1 MKITLDR
8 TPEQVELIKAMA
20 SKNRDVAYEAQTAL
34 AEFIGPVLAEVI
46 NTAPTVSNMF
56 SALQFNSDESP
67 SIPLDLYHD
76 ITDEDYIQVW
86 SQSVPGGL
94 PTNQVAPSQSELKFT
109 TYTLD
114 SALSF
119 DKRYASRS
127 RLDVVSKTFTRMAQE
142 ILLKQEKTSATM
154 IMSALANASTNSE
167 QHIIRSA
174 QAGRFLLSDLN
185 KLFTKAKRI
194 NTAWNGGTPA
204 ERRGR
209 GITDIL
215 VSPEIVEEIRGLAYN
230 PINTIGGAGGSPTAG
245 DGIAATDSMRD
256 AVFNSAGIPEFY
268 GVSIQEYNEMGAG
281 QKWNTVFGTAAS
293 GKTFADNYSVQQNGG
308 TEFGF
313 AAQIDNSI
321 PADADYDDAGDVD
334 ASGEQIIVGVDLSRE
349 SMIRAIATDSDSGEE
364 FSLVADDQFV
374 TRQSKIG
381 YYGSLEEGRMIIDDR
396 VLLGLIV

>member
-56 SALQFNSDESP
+56 SVLQFNSDESP

-154 IMSALANASTNSE
+154 IMSALANATTNTE
-167 QHIIRSA
+167 KHVIRSA

-268 GVSIQEYNEMGAG
+268 GVSIQEYNEMGNG

-293 GKTFADNYSVQQNGG
+293 GKTFDDNYSVQANSGTAQGILG
-308 TEFGF
+308 TE
-313 AAQIDNSI
+313 Q
-321 PADADYDDAGDVD
+321 V
-334 ASGEQIIVGVDLSRE
+334 IVGVDLSRE
-349 SMIRAIATDSDSGEE
+349 SMIRAIATDSESGEE
-364 FSLVADDQFV
+364 FSLIADDQFV

>member
-1 MKITLDR
+1 MKITLER

-34 AEFIGPVLAEVI
+34 AEFIGPVLAEVV

-56 SALQFNSDESP
+56 TSLQFNSDESP

-142 ILLKQEKTSATM
+142 ILLKQEKTSASM
-154 IMSALANASTNSE
+154 IMTALANASTNDE
-167 QHIIRSA
+167 DHIMRSA

-194 NTAWNGGTPA
+194 NTSWTGGTPA
-204 ERRGR
+204 DRRGR

-230 PINTIGGAGGSPTAG
+230 PINTIGGAGGAPTAG
-245 DGIAATDSMRD
+245 DGIAGTDTMRD
-256 AVFNSAGIPEFY
+256 AIFNSAGIPEFY
-268 GVSIQEYNEMGAG
+268 GVSIQEYNEMGVG
-281 QKWNTVFGTAAS
+281 QKWNKVFNAAAA
-293 GKTFADNYSVQQNGG
+293 GKFFADHYSVAG
-308 TEFGF
+308 TEGTNVGTGDNATPEKFGF
-313 AAQIDNSI
+313 LESA
-321 PADADYDDAGDVD
+321 
-334 ASGEQIIVGVDLSRE
+334 EQILVGVDLSRE
-349 SMIRAIATDSDSGEE
+349 SMIRAVATDSESGDE
-364 FSLVADDQFV
+364 FSLVSDDQFV

>member
-1 MKITLDR
+1 MKITLER

-34 AEFIGPVLAEVI
+34 AEFIGPVLAEVV

-56 SALQFNSDESP
+56 SSLQFNSDESP

-142 ILLKQEKTSATM
+142 ILLKQEKTSASM
-154 IMSALANASTNSE
+154 IMTALAKASTNGE
-167 QHIIRSA
+167 QHVIRSA
-174 QAGRFLLSDLN
+174 QTGGFLLSDLN

-194 NTAWNGGTPA
+194 NTSWTGGTPA
-204 ERRGR
+204 DRRGR
-209 GITDIL
+209 GITDLL

-230 PINTIGGAGGSPTAG
+230 PINTKG
-245 DGIAATDSMRD
+245 DNTDIPGTDSMRD
-256 AVFNSAGIPEFY
+256 AVFSSAGIPEFY
-268 GVSIQEYNEMGAG
+268 GVSIQEYNEMGNG
-281 QKWNTVFGTAAS
+281 QKWNTIFDTAA
-293 GKTFADNYSVQQNGG
+293 GTTTYDDNYAATGG
-308 TEFGF
+308 GDRVFDG
-313 AAQIDNSI
+313 S
-321 PADADYDDAGDVD
+321 AGK
-334 ASGEQIIVGVDLSRE
+334 EQILVGVDLSRE
-349 SMIRAIATDSDSGEE
+349 SMIRAVATDSESGDE

-374 TRQSKIG
+374 TRQSKVG

>member
-34 AEFIGPVLAEVI
+34 AEFIGPVLTEVV
-46 NTAPTVSNMF
+46 NSAPTVSNMF
-56 SALQFNSDESP
+56 TSLQFNSDESP

-154 IMSALANASTNSE
+154 IMTALAKAKTNSSSE
-167 QHIIRSA
+167 NHVIRSA
-174 QAGRFLLSDLN
+174 QANRFLLSDLN
-185 KLFTKAKRI
+185 KLFTLAKRI
-194 NTAWNGGTPA
+194 NTSWTGGTPA

-209 GITDIL
+209 GITDLL

-230 PINTIGGAGGSPTAG
+230 PINTKGDNTDIAG
-245 DGIAATDSMRD
+245 TDSMRD
-256 AVFNSAGIPEFY
+256 AIFNSAGIPEFY
-268 GVSIQEYNEMGAG
+268 GVSIQEYNEMGNG
-281 QKWNTVFGTAAS
+281 QKWNTAFDVAAGANTYDSHYTTSAAAS
-293 GKTFADNYSVQQNGG
+293 AF
-308 TEFGF
+308 
-313 AAQIDNSI
+313 
-321 PADADYDDAGDVD
+321 D
-334 ASGEQIIVGVDLSRE
+334 ASAEEILVGVDLSRE
-349 SMIRAIATDSDSGEE
+349 SMIRAVATDSESGDEL
-364 FSLVADDQFV
+364 SLVSDDQFV

>member
-1 MKITLDR
+1 MKITLER

-34 AEFIGPVLAEVI
+34 AEFIGPVLAEVV

-56 SALQFNSDESP
+56 SSLQFNSDESP

-142 ILLKQEKTSATM
+142 ILLKQEKTSASM
-154 IMSALANASTNSE
+154 IMTALAKASTNGE
-167 QHIIRSA
+167 QHVIRSA
-174 QAGRFLLSDLN
+174 QSGGFLLSDLN

-194 NTAWNGGTPA
+194 NTSWTGGTPA
-204 ERRGR
+204 DRRGR
-209 GITDIL
+209 GITDLL

-230 PINTIGGAGGSPTAG
+230 PINTKGNNTDIPG
-245 DGIAATDSMRD
+245 TDSMRD
-256 AVFNSAGIPEFY
+256 AVFSSAGIPEFY
-268 GVSIQEYNEMGAG
+268 GVSIQEYNEMGNG
-281 QKWNTVFGTAAS
+281 QKWNTIFDTAAGTTTYDDNYAAS
-293 GKTFADNYSVQQNGG
+293 GGG
-308 TEFGF
+308 DRAFG
-313 AAQIDNSI
+313 S
-321 PADADYDDAGDVD
+321 
-334 ASGEQIIVGVDLSRE
+334 SGSEQILVGVDLSRE
-349 SMIRAIATDSDSGEE
+349 SMIRAVATDSESGDE

-374 TRQSKIG
+374 TRQSKVG

>member
-154 IMSALANASTNSE
+154 IMSALANASTNNE
-167 QHIIRSA
+167 KHIIRSA

-230 PINTIGGAGGSPTAG
+230 PINTIGGAGGAPTAG

-268 GVSIQEYNEMGAG
+268 GVSILEFNEMGVG

-293 GKTFADNYSVQQNGG
+293 GKTFDDNYSVEANSGTAQGILG
-308 TEFGF
+308 TE
-313 AAQIDNSI
+313 Q
-321 PADADYDDAGDVD
+321 V
-334 ASGEQIIVGVDLSRE
+334 IVGVDLSRE
-349 SMIRAIATDSDSGEE
+349 SMIRAIATDSESGEE
-364 FSLVADDQFV
+364 FSLIADDQFV

>member
-1 MKITLDR
+1 MKITLER

-34 AEFIGPVLAEVI
+34 AEFIGPVLAEVV

-56 SALQFNSDESP
+56 SSLQFNSDESP

-142 ILLKQEKTSATM
+142 ILLKQEKTSASM
-154 IMSALANASTNSE
+154 IMTALAKASTNGE
-167 QHIIRSA
+167 QHVIRSA
-174 QAGRFLLSDLN
+174 QSGGFLLSDLN

-194 NTAWNGGTPA
+194 NTSWTGGTPA
-204 ERRGR
+204 DRRGR
-209 GITDIL
+209 GITDLL

-230 PINTIGGAGGSPTAG
+230 PINTKGNNTDIPG
-245 DGIAATDSMRD
+245 TDSMRD
-256 AVFNSAGIPEFY
+256 AVFSSAGIPEFY
-268 GVSIQEYNEMGAG
+268 GVSIQEYNEMGNG
-281 QKWNTVFGTAAS
+281 QKWNTIFDTAADTTTYDDNYAAS
-293 GKTFADNYSVQQNGG
+293 GGG
-308 TEFGF
+308 DRAFDG
-313 AAQIDNSI
+313 S
-321 PADADYDDAGDVD
+321 AGK
-334 ASGEQIIVGVDLSRE
+334 EQILVGVDLSRE
-349 SMIRAIATDSDSGEE
+349 SMIRAVATDSESGDE

-374 TRQSKIG
+374 TRQSKVG

>member
-1 MKITLDR
+1 MKITLEK

-34 AEFIGPVLAEVI
+34 AEFIGPVLAEVV

-56 SALQFNSDESP
+56 TSLQFNSDESP

-142 ILLKQEKTSATM
+142 ILLKQEKTSASM
-154 IMSALANASTNSE
+154 IMTALANATTNDE
-167 QHIIRSA
+167 KHVMRSA

-194 NTAWNGGTPA
+194 NTSWTGGTPA
-204 ERRGR
+204 DRRGR

-230 PINTIGGAGGSPTAG
+230 PINTIGGAGGAPTAG
-245 DGIAATDSMRD
+245 DGIAGTDTMRD
-256 AVFNSAGIPEFY
+256 AIFNSAGIPEFY
-268 GVSIQEYNEMGAG
+268 GVSIQEYNEMGVG
-281 QKWNTVFGTAAS
+281 QKWNNVFGTSA
-293 GKTFADNYSVQQNGG
+293 GDYEDNYSVSNSANL
-308 TEFGF
+308 TESSPVTVPKTYAFDG
-313 AAQIDNSI
+313 AL
-321 PADADYDDAGDVD
+321 
-334 ASGEQIIVGVDLSRE
+334 EQILVGVDLSRE
-349 SMIRAIATDSDSGEE
+349 SMIRAVATDSESGDE
-364 FSLVADDQFV
+364 FSLVSDDQFV

>member
-1 MKITLDR
+1 MKITLER
-8 TPEQVELIKAMA
+8 TPEQVELVKAMA
-20 SKNRDVAYEAQTAL
+20 SKNRDVSYEAQTAL
-34 AEFIGPVLAEVI
+34 AQFIGPVLAEVV
-46 NTAPTVSNMF
+46 NAAPTVSNMF
-56 SALQFNSDESP
+56 SSLQFNADDNP

-154 IMSALANASTNSE
+154 IMTALHNASTNSTK
-167 QHIIRSA
+167 HVIRSA
-174 QAGRFLLSDLN
+174 QANRFLLSDLN
-185 KLFTKAKRI
+185 KLMTRAKRI

-204 ERRGR
+204 DRRGR
-209 GITDIL
+209 GITDLL

-230 PINTIGGAGGSPTAG
+230 PVNTVSPAGAAPGANSSPV
-245 DGIAATDSMRD
+245 AATDSVRD
-256 AVFNSAGIPEFY
+256 RVFSSAGIPEFY
-268 GVSIQEYNEMGAG
+268 GISIQEYNELGVG
-281 QKWNTVFGTAAS
+281 QKWSTVFSAGGS
-293 GKTFADNYSVQQNGG
+293 VTFDDHYSV
-308 TEFGF
+308 T
-313 AAQIDNSI
+313 
-321 PADADYDDAGDVD
+321 
-334 ASGEQIIVGVDLSRE
+334 ASKTTFDSANEEICVGVDLSRE
-349 SMIRAIATDSDSGEE
+349 SLIRAVASDSESGDE

-381 YYGSLEEGRMIIDDR
+381 YYGSLEEGRVIIDDR
-396 VLLGLIV
+396 VLMGLIV

>member
-1 MKITLDR
+1 MKITLEK

-34 AEFIGPVLAEVI
+34 AEFIGPVLAEVV

-56 SALQFNSDESP
+56 TSLQFNSDESP

-142 ILLKQEKTSATM
+142 ILLKQEKTSASM
-154 IMSALANASTNSE
+154 IMTALAKAETNGE
-167 QHIIRSA
+167 KHVIRSA
-174 QAGRFLLSDLN
+174 QANRFLLSDLN

-194 NTAWNGGTPA
+194 NTSWTGGTPA
-204 ERRGR
+204 DRRGR
-209 GITDIL
+209 GITDLL

-230 PINTIGGAGGSPTAG
+230 PINTRGGEGGAPTAG
-245 DGIAATDSMRD
+245 DGIAGTDTMRD
-256 AVFNSAGIPEFY
+256 AIFNSAGIPEFY
-268 GVSIQEYNEMGAG
+268 GVSIQEYNEMGVD
-281 QKWNTVFGTAAS
+281 QKWNKVFDTAAGTTS
-293 GKTFADNYSVQQNGG
+293 YDDHYSVAG
-308 TEFGF
+308 TLTTFTE
-313 AAQIDNSI
+313 
-321 PADADYDDAGDVD
+321 AD
-334 ASGEQIIVGVDLSRE
+334 EQILVGVDLSRE
-349 SMIRAIATDSDSGEE
+349 SMIRAVATDSESGDE
-364 FSLVADDQFV
+364 FSLVSDDQFV

>member
-1 MKITLDR
+1 MKITLQN
-8 TPEQVELIKAMA
+8 TPEQAELIKAMA

-34 AEFIGPVLAEVI
+34 AEFIGPVLAEVV

-56 SALQFNSDESP
+56 TSLQFNSDESP

-142 ILLKQEKTSATM
+142 ILLKQEKTSASM
-154 IMSALANASTNSE
+154 IMTALAKAATNSE
-167 QHIIRSA
+167 KHVMRSA

-194 NTAWNGGTPA
+194 NTSWTGGTPA
-204 ERRGR
+204 DRRGR

-230 PINTIGGAGGSPTAG
+230 PINTVAANGTPLENGS
-245 DGIAATDSMRD
+245 DGIAGTDTMRD
-256 AVFNSAGIPEFY
+256 AIFNSAGIPEFY
-268 GVSIQEYNEMGAG
+268 GVSIQEYNEMGDG
-281 QKWNTVFGTAAS
+281 QKWNTVFNTAAGS
-293 GKTFADNYSVQQNGG
+293 TTYADNYSVQQNSG
-308 TEFGF
+308 T
-313 AAQIDNSI
+313 AQ
-321 PADADYDDAGDVD
+321 AFQ
-334 ASGEQIIVGVDLSRE
+334 SGEQILVGVDLSRE
-349 SMIRAIATDSDSGEE
+349 SMIRAVATDSESGDE
-364 FSLVADDQFV
+364 FSLVSDDQFV

>member
-154 IMSALANASTNSE
+154 IMSALANATTNTE
-167 QHIIRSA
+167 KHVIRSA

-245 DGIAATDSMRD
+245 D

-268 GVSIQEYNEMGAG
+268 GVSIQEYNEMGNG

-293 GKTFADNYSVQQNGG
+293 GKTFDDNYSVQANSGTAQGILG
-308 TEFGF
+308 TE
-313 AAQIDNSI
+313 Q
-321 PADADYDDAGDVD
+321 V
-334 ASGEQIIVGVDLSRE
+334 IVGVDLSRE
-349 SMIRAIATDSDSGEE
+349 SMIRAIATDSESGEE
-364 FSLVADDQFV
+364 FSLIADDQFV

>member
-8 TPEQVELIKAMA
+8 TPEQVELVKAMA

-34 AEFIGPVLAEVI
+34 AEFIGPVLAEVV
-46 NTAPTVSNMF
+46 NAAPTVSNMF
-56 SALQFNSDESP
+56 TSLQFNSDESP

-142 ILLKQEKTSATM
+142 VLLKQEKTSASM
-154 IMSALANASTNSE
+154 IMTALANAETNGE
-167 QHIIRSA
+167 KHVIRSA
-174 QAGRFLLSDLN
+174 QANRFLLSDLN

-194 NTAWNGGTPA
+194 NTAWTGGTPA

-230 PINTIGGAGGSPTAG
+230 PINTVGSDSIAGT
-245 DGIAATDSMRD
+245 DGMRD
-256 AVFNSAGIPEFY
+256 AIFNSAGIPEFY
-268 GVSIQEYNEMGAG
+268 GVSIQEYNEMGDG
-281 QKWNTVFGTAAS
+281 QKWNTTFDVAAGTKTYDEHYTAS
-293 GKTFADNYSVQQNGG
+293 GSARQ
-308 TEFGF
+308 FG
-313 AAQIDNSI
+313 
-321 PADADYDDAGDVD
+321 DDG
-334 ASGEQIIVGVDLSRE
+334 SGSPVAEQIIVGVDLSRE
-349 SMIRAIATDSDSGEE
+349 SMIRAVATDSESGDE

>member
-1 MKITLDR
+1 MNITLER

-34 AEFIGPVLAEVI
+34 AEFIGPVLAQVI

-56 SALQFNSDESP
+56 TNLQFNQEDNP

-76 ITDEDYIQVW
+76 IDDEDYIQVW
-86 SQSVPGGL
+86 SQTVPGGL

-109 TYTLD
+109 TYRLD

-142 ILLKQEKTSATM
+142 ILLKQEKTSAVM
-154 IMSALANASTNSE
+154 IMSALANAKTNDID
-167 QHIIRSA
+167 HVIRSA
-174 QAGRFLLSDLN
+174 QADRFLLADLN
-185 KLFTKAKRI
+185 RLFTNAKRI

-209 GITDIL
+209 GITDLL

-230 PINTIGGAGGSPTAG
+230 PINTVSNRTINADVNDGTNSASVSGGGGDIT
-245 DGIAATDSMRD
+245 ATDTLRD

-268 GVSIQEYNEMGAG
+268 GVSIQEYNEMGSG
-281 QKWNTVFGTAAS
+281 QKWNKVFSNAAGSDKFANHFASVGTPS
-293 GKTFADNYSVQQNGG
+293 
-308 TEFGF
+308 EFVETSEE
-313 AAQIDNSI
+313 IL
-321 PADADYDDAGDVD
+321 
-334 ASGEQIIVGVDLSRE
+334 VGVDLSRE
-349 SMIRAIATDSDSGEE
+349 SMIRAIATDSETGEE
-364 FSLVADDQFV
+364 FSLVTDDQFV

-381 YYGSLEEGRMIIDDR
+381 YYGSIEEGRMIIDDR
-396 VLLGLIV
+396 VLTGLIV

>member
-1 MKITLDR
+1 MNITLER
-8 TPEQVELIKAMA
+8 TPEQVELVKAMA

-34 AEFIGPVLAEVI
+34 AEFIGPVLAQVI

-56 SALQFNSDESP
+56 TSLQFNQEDNP

-76 ITDEDYIQVW
+76 IDDEDYIQVW
-86 SQSVPGGL
+86 SQTVPGGL

-109 TYTLD
+109 TYRLD

-142 ILLKQEKTSATM
+142 ILLKQEKTSAVM
-154 IMSALANASTNSE
+154 IMSALANAKTNDID
-167 QHIIRSA
+167 HVIRSA
-174 QAGRFLLSDLN
+174 QADRFLLADLN
-185 KLFTKAKRI
+185 RLFTNAKRI

-209 GITDIL
+209 GITDLL

-230 PINTIGGAGGSPTAG
+230 PINTVSNRTLSADVTDASNNSASVSGGGG
-245 DGIAATDSMRD
+245 DIAATDSLRD

-268 GVSIQEYNEMGAG
+268 GVSIQEYNEMGSG
-281 QKWNTVFGTAAS
+281 QKWNKVFSNAADS
-293 GKTFADNYSVQQNGG
+293 NPFANHFASVGEPS
-308 TEFGF
+308 EFVE
-313 AAQIDNSI
+313 ANEEIL
-321 PADADYDDAGDVD
+321 
-334 ASGEQIIVGVDLSRE
+334 VGVDLSRD
-349 SMIRAIATDSDSGEE
+349 SMIRAIATDSETGEE
-364 FSLVADDQFV
+364 FSLVTDDQFV

-381 YYGSLEEGRMIIDDR
+381 YYGSIEEGRMIIDDR
-396 VLLGLIV
+396 VLTGLIV

>member
-1 MKITLDR
+1 MKITLER

-34 AEFIGPVLAEVI
+34 AEFIGPVLAEVV

-56 SALQFNSDESP
+56 TSLQFNSDESP

-142 ILLKQEKTSATM
+142 ILLKQEKTSASM
-154 IMSALANASTNSE
+154 IMTALAKAETNGE
-167 QHIIRSA
+167 KHVIRSA
-174 QAGRFLLSDLN
+174 QANRFLLSDLN

-194 NTAWNGGTPA
+194 NTSWTGGTPA
-204 ERRGR
+204 DRRGR
-209 GITDIL
+209 GITDLL

-230 PINTIGGAGGSPTAG
+230 PINTRGGAGGAPTAG
-245 DGIAATDSMRD
+245 DGIAGTDTMRD
-256 AVFNSAGIPEFY
+256 AIFNSAGIPEFY
-268 GVSIQEYNEMGAG
+268 GVSIQEYNEMGVD
-281 QKWNTVFGTAAS
+281 QKWNKVFDTAAGS
-293 GKTFADNYSVQQNGG
+293 ISYADHYSVAGSLTTF
-308 TEFGF
+308 TE
-313 AAQIDNSI
+313 AN
-321 PADADYDDAGDVD
+321 
-334 ASGEQIIVGVDLSRE
+334 EQILVGVDLSRE
-349 SMIRAIATDSDSGEE
+349 SMIRAVATDSESGDE
-364 FSLVADDQFV
+364 FSLVSDDQFV

>member
-1 MKITLDR
+1 MKITLEK

-34 AEFIGPVLAEVI
+34 AEFIGPVLAEVV
-46 NTAPTVSNMF
+46 NAAPTVSNMF
-56 SALQFNSDESP
+56 TSLQFNSDESP

-142 ILLKQEKTSATM
+142 ILLKQEKTSASM
-154 IMSALANASTNSE
+154 IMTALANGSTNSE
-167 QHIIRSA
+167 QHVIRSA

-194 NTAWNGGTPA
+194 NTSWTGGTPA

-209 GITDIL
+209 GITDLL

-230 PINTIGGAGGSPTAG
+230 PINTQGSNTDIAG
-245 DGIAATDSMRD
+245 TDSMRD
-256 AVFNSAGIPEFY
+256 AIFNSAGIPEFY
-268 GVSIQEYNEMGAG
+268 GVSIQEYNEMGVG

-293 GKTFADNYSVQQNGG
+293 TTTFDDNYSVQANGG
-308 TEFGF
+308 
-313 AAQIDNSI
+313 AAQAIL
-321 PADADYDDAGDVD
+321 GT
-334 ASGEQIIVGVDLSRE
+334 EQILVGVDLSRE
-349 SMIRAIATDSDSGEE
+349 SMIRAVATDSESGDE

-374 TRQSKIG
+374 TRQSKVG

>member
-154 IMSALANASTNSE
+154 IMSALANASTNNE
-167 QHIIRSA
+167 KHIIRSA

-230 PINTIGGAGGSPTAG
+230 PINTIGGAGGAPTAG

-268 GVSIQEYNEMGAG
+268 GVSILEFNEMGVG

-293 GKTFADNYSVQQNGG
+293 GEAFDDNYSVEANSGTAQGILG
-308 TEFGF
+308 TE
-313 AAQIDNSI
+313 Q
-321 PADADYDDAGDVD
+321 V
-334 ASGEQIIVGVDLSRE
+334 IVGVDLSRE
-349 SMIRAIATDSDSGEE
+349 SMIRAIATDSESGEE
-364 FSLVADDQFV
+364 FSLIADDQFV

>member
-1 MKITLDR
+1 MKITLER
-8 TPEQVELIKAMA
+8 TPEQAELIKAMA

-34 AEFIGPVLAEVI
+34 AEFIGPVLAEVV

-56 SALQFNSDESP
+56 TSLQFNSDESP

-142 ILLKQEKTSATM
+142 ILLKQEKTSASM
-154 IMSALANASTNSE
+154 IMTALAKASTNSPTNAE
-167 QHIIRSA
+167 NHVIRSA

-194 NTAWNGGTPA
+194 NTSWTGGTPA
-204 ERRGR
+204 DRRGR
-209 GITDIL
+209 GITDLL

-230 PINTIGGAGGSPTAG
+230 PINTKGDKTDIAG
-245 DGIAATDSMRD
+245 TDSMRD
-256 AVFNSAGIPEFY
+256 AIFNSAGIPEFY
-268 GVSIQEYNEMGAG
+268 GVSIQEYNEMGEG
-281 QKWNTVFGTAAS
+281 QKWNDVFKLA
-293 GKTFADNYSVQQNGG
+293 
-308 TEFGF
+308 
-313 AAQIDNSI
+313 
-321 PADADYDDAGDVD
+321 AGDVEYDGHYAITD
-334 ASGEQIIVGVDLSRE
+334 AARKFGRNAADDADVSEQILVGVDLSRE
-349 SMIRAIATDSDSGEE
+349 SMIRAVATDSESGDE
-364 FSLVADDQFV
+364 FSLVSDDQFV

>member
-1 MKITLDR
+1 MKITLER

-34 AEFIGPVLAEVI
+34 AEFIGPVLAEVV

-56 SALQFNSDESP
+56 TSLQFNSDESP

-142 ILLKQEKTSATM
+142 ILLKQEKTSASM
-154 IMSALANASTNSE
+154 IMTALAKASTNSPTDKE
-167 QHIIRSA
+167 NHVIRSA

-194 NTAWNGGTPA
+194 NTSWTGGTPA
-204 ERRGR
+204 DRRGR
-209 GITDIL
+209 GITDLL

-230 PINTIGGAGGSPTAG
+230 PINTKGDKTDIAG
-245 DGIAATDSMRD
+245 TDTMRD
-256 AVFNSAGIPEFY
+256 AIFNSAGIPEFY
-268 GVSIQEYNEMGAG
+268 GVSIQEYNEMGVG
-281 QKWNTVFGTAAS
+281 QKWNSVFNTAAGNVEYDGNYAVTDS
-293 GKTFADNYSVQQNGG
+293 ARKFGRNAAD
-308 TEFGF
+308 
-313 AAQIDNSI
+313 
-321 PADADYDDAGDVD
+321 DADV
-334 ASGEQIIVGVDLSRE
+334 SEQILVGVDLSRE
-349 SMIRAIATDSDSGEE
+349 SMIRAVATDSESGDE
-364 FSLVADDQFV
+364 FSLVSDDQFV

>member
-1 MKITLDR
+1 MKITLER

-34 AEFIGPVLAEVI
+34 AEFIGPVLAEVV
-46 NTAPTVSNMF
+46 NSAPTVSNMF
-56 SALQFNSDESP
+56 TSLQFNSDESP

-86 SQSVPGGL
+86 SQSVAGGL

-142 ILLKQEKTSATM
+142 ILLKQEKTSASM
-154 IMSALANASTNSE
+154 IMTALANATTNSE
-167 QHIIRSA
+167 QHVIRSA
-174 QAGRFLLSDLN
+174 QTGRFLLSDLN

-194 NTAWNGGTPA
+194 NTSWNGGTPA

-209 GITDIL
+209 GITDLL

-230 PINTIGGAGGSPTAG
+230 PINTKGADGSAPSAATNGLAG
-245 DGIAATDSMRD
+245 TDSMRD
-256 AVFNSAGIPEFY
+256 AIFNSAGIPEFY
-268 GVSIQEYNEMGAG
+268 GVSIQEYNEMGDG
-281 QKWNTVFGTAAS
+281 QKWNTVFGAAAGS
-293 GKTFADNYSVQQNGG
+293 TTFADNYAVQQNGG
-308 TEFGF
+308 V
-313 AAQIDNSI
+313 AQAIQ
-321 PADADYDDAGDVD
+321 G
-334 ASGEQIIVGVDLSRE
+334 GEEILVGVDLSRE
-349 SMIRAIATDSDSGEE
+349 SMIRAVATDSESGDE
-364 FSLVADDQFV
+364 FSLVTDDQFV

>member
-8 TPEQVELIKAMA
+8 TPEQVELVKAMA

-34 AEFIGPVLAEVI
+34 AEFIGPVLAEVV
-46 NTAPTVSNMF
+46 NAAPTVSNMF
-56 SALQFNSDESP
+56 TSLQFNSDESP

-94 PTNQVAPSQSELKFT
+94 PTTQVAPSQSELKFT

-142 ILLKQEKTSATM
+142 VLLKQEKTSASM
-154 IMSALANASTNSE
+154 IMTALANATTNGE
-167 QHIIRSA
+167 KHVIRSA
-174 QAGRFLLSDLN
+174 QANRFLLSDLN

-194 NTAWNGGTPA
+194 NTAWTGGTPA

-230 PINTIGGAGGSPTAG
+230 PINTVGSDSIPG
-245 DGIAATDSMRD
+245 TDSMRD

-268 GVSIQEYNEMGAG
+268 GVSIQEYNEMGDG
-281 QKWNTVFGTAAS
+281 QKWNTTFDVAAGNTTYDEHYVTGGAARAFGDNGS
-293 GKTFADNYSVQQNGG
+293 GGA
-308 TEFGF
+308 
-313 AAQIDNSI
+313 
-321 PADADYDDAGDVD
+321 VD
-334 ASGEQIIVGVDLSRE
+334 EQIIVGVDLSRE
-349 SMIRAIATDSDSGEE
+349 SMIRAVATDSESGDE

>member
-1 MKITLDR
+1 MKITLQN
-8 TPEQVELIKAMA
+8 TPEQAELIKAMA

-34 AEFIGPVLAEVI
+34 AEFIGPVLAEVV

-56 SALQFNSDESP
+56 TSLQFNSDESP

-142 ILLKQEKTSATM
+142 ILLKQEKTSASM
-154 IMSALANASTNSE
+154 IMTALAKAKTGSNDE
-167 QHIIRSA
+167 QHVMRSA

-194 NTAWNGGTPA
+194 NTSWTGGTPA
-204 ERRGR
+204 DRRGR

-230 PINTIGGAGGSPTAG
+230 PINTIGGAGGVPTAG
-245 DGIAATDSMRD
+245 DGIAGTDTMRD
-256 AVFNSAGIPEFY
+256 AIFNSAGIPEFY
-268 GVSIQEYNEMGAG
+268 GVSIQEYNEMGVG
-281 QKWNTVFGTAAS
+281 QKWNDVFKLAATAE
-293 GKTFADNYSVQQNGG
+293 TYDDNYSVVG
-308 TEFGF
+308 
-313 AAQIDNSI
+313 
-321 PADADYDDAGDVD
+321 AGEVTIQSD
-334 ASGEQIIVGVDLSRE
+334 EQILVGVDLSRE
-349 SMIRAIATDSDSGEE
+349 SMIRAVATDSESGDE
-364 FSLVADDQFV
+364 FSLVSDDQFV

>member
-1 MKITLDR
+1 MKITLKQ
-8 TPEQVELIKAMA
+8 TPEQVELVKAMA

-34 AEFIGPVLAEVI
+34 AEFIGPVLAEVV

-56 SALQFNSDESP
+56 TSLQFNSDESP

-142 ILLKQEKTSATM
+142 VLLKQEKTSATM
-154 IMSALANASTNSE
+154 IMTALAAASTGAGALAE
-167 QHIIRSA
+167 QHVIRSA

-204 ERRGR
+204 DRRGR
-209 GITDIL
+209 GITDIM

-230 PINTIGGAGGSPTAG
+230 PVNTKGGDGQAASNAGGIAG
-245 DGIAATDSMRD
+245 TDSMRD

-281 QKWNTVFGTAAS
+281 QKWNTVFDTAAGNTAYAEHYTVGAGTRPFGDDGS
-293 GKTFADNYSVQQNGG
+293 GGNVA
-308 TEFGF
+308 EE
-313 AAQIDNSI
+313 IL
-321 PADADYDDAGDVD
+321 
-334 ASGEQIIVGVDLSRE
+334 VGVDLSRE
-349 SMIRAIATDSDSGEE
+349 SMIRAVATDSESGEE
-364 FSLVADDQFV
+364 FSLVADDQFA